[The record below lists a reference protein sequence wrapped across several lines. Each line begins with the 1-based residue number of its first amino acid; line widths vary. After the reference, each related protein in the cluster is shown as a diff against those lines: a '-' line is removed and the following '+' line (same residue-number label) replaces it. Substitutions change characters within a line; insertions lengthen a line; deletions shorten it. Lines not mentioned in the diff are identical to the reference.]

1 MQPVTMAIWNGRH
14 FDYFFLNNCMNNIKG
29 YVVRMWTSD
38 KDIQSEKFFSNEKPL
53 QARRE
58 AFAYADNLLDIM
70 EEAKQAGVI
79 NYNNTE
85 EILNPDVKIED
96 VVIGSVHVSVLYEE
110 VKDGITLTDEDIIYM
125 PVPDEGNMVEVQI
138 DKNKMAQVIN
148 IETIDLTDAETIKV
162 HNREA
167 EFYMKTGGHQGIV
180 FLTIENRELF
190 LLMDDFTR
198 LKNKN
203 LLIVQEIQGV
213 NEKI

>member
-1 MQPVTMAIWNGRH
+1 
-14 FDYFFLNNCMNNIKG
+14 MNNIKG

-38 KDIQSEKFFSNEKPL
+38 KDIRSEKFFCNEKPL

-58 AFAYADNLLDIM
+58 AFAYADNLLDVM

-79 NYNNTE
+79 NYNNAE
-85 EILNPDVKIED
+85 EILNPDVRIED
-96 VVIGSVHVSVLYEE
+96 VVIGSVHVSVVYEDM
-110 VKDGITLTDEDIIYM
+110 KDGITLTDEDIIYM
-125 PVPDEGNMVEVQI
+125 PVPNEGSTVEIQI
-138 DKNKMAQVIN
+138 DDNKLAQVIN
-148 IETIDLTDAETIKV
+148 IETIDLTDAETIKI

-180 FLTIENRELF
+180 FLTIENQELF

-203 LLIVQEIQGV
+203 LLIVEDPQGV

>member
-1 MQPVTMAIWNGRH
+1 
-14 FDYFFLNNCMNNIKG
+14 MNNIKG

-38 KDIQSEKFFSNEKPL
+38 KDIQSEKFFYNEKPL

-58 AFAYADNLLDIM
+58 AFTYADNLLDIM

-85 EILNPDVKIED
+85 EILNPDVRIED
-96 VVIGSVHVSVLYEE
+96 VVIGSVHVSVVYEE
-110 VKDGITLTDEDIIYM
+110 VKDAITVTDEDIIYM
-125 PVPDEGNMVEVQI
+125 PVPNEGSTVEIQI
-138 DKNKMAQVIN
+138 DENKLAQVTN
-148 IETIDLTDAETIKV
+148 IETIDLTDAETVRI

-203 LLIVQEIQGV
+203 LLIVEEVQGV

>member
-1 MQPVTMAIWNGRH
+1 MH
-14 FDYFFLNNCMNNIKG
+14 NIKG

>member
-1 MQPVTMAIWNGRH
+1 
-14 FDYFFLNNCMNNIKG
+14 MNNIKG

-38 KDIQSEKFFSNEKPL
+38 KDIRSEKFFYNEKPL

-85 EILNPDVKIED
+85 EILNPDVRIED
-96 VVIGSVHVSVLYEE
+96 VVIGSVHVSVVYEE
-110 VKDGITLTDEDIIYM
+110 VKDAITVTDEDIIYM
-125 PVPDEGNMVEVQI
+125 PVPNEGSTVEIQI
-138 DKNKMAQVIN
+138 DENKLAQVTN
-148 IETIDLTDAETIKV
+148 IETIDLTDAETVRI

-203 LLIVQEIQGV
+203 LLIVEEVQGV
-213 NEKI
+213 NENI

>member
-1 MQPVTMAIWNGRH
+1 
-14 FDYFFLNNCMNNIKG
+14 MNNIKG

-38 KDIQSEKFFSNEKPL
+38 KDIQSEKFFYNEKPL

-58 AFAYADNLLDIM
+58 AFTYADNLLDIM

-85 EILNPDVKIED
+85 EILNPDVRIED
-96 VVIGSVHVSVLYEE
+96 VVIGSVHVSVVYEE
-110 VKDGITLTDEDIIYM
+110 VKDAITVTDEDIIYM
-125 PVPDEGNMVEVQI
+125 PVPNEGSTVEIQI
-138 DKNKMAQVIN
+138 DENKLAQVTN
-148 IETIDLTDAETIKV
+148 IETIDLTDAETVRI

-203 LLIVQEIQGV
+203 LLIVEEVQGV
-213 NEKI
+213 NENI

>member
-1 MQPVTMAIWNGRH
+1 
-14 FDYFFLNNCMNNIKG
+14 MNNIKG

-38 KDIQSEKFFSNEKPL
+38 KNICSEKFFNNERSL

-58 AFAYADNLLDIM
+58 AFSYADNLLDIM

-85 EILNPDVKIED
+85 EILNPEVTIED
-96 VVIGSVHVSVLYEE
+96 VVIGSVHVSVVYEE

-125 PVPDEGNMVEVQI
+125 PVPNEGSIVEIPIDE
-138 DKNKMAQVIN
+138 NKMAQVTN

-167 EFYMKTGGHQGIV
+167 EFYIKTGGHQGIV

-190 LLMDDFTR
+190 LLMDDFIR

-203 LLIVQEIQGV
+203 LLIVEEIQGV

>member
-1 MQPVTMAIWNGRH
+1 
-14 FDYFFLNNCMNNIKG
+14 MNNIKG

-38 KDIQSEKFFSNEKPL
+38 KDIRSEKFFCNEKPL

-58 AFAYADNLLDIM
+58 AFAYADNLLDVM

-79 NYNNTE
+79 NYNNAE
-85 EILNPDVKIED
+85 EILNPDVRIED
-96 VVIGSVHVSVLYEE
+96 VVIGSVHVSVVYED

-125 PVPDEGNMVEVQI
+125 PVPNEGSTVEIQI
-138 DKNKMAQVIN
+138 DDNKLAQVIN
-148 IETIDLTDAETIKV
+148 IETIDLTDAETIKI

-180 FLTIENRELF
+180 FLTIENQELF

-203 LLIVQEIQGV
+203 LLIVEDPQGV

>member
-1 MQPVTMAIWNGRH
+1 
-14 FDYFFLNNCMNNIKG
+14 MNNIKG

-138 DKNKMAQVIN
+138 DKNKMVQVIN
-148 IETIDLTDAETIKV
+148 IETIDLTDVETIKV

>member
-1 MQPVTMAIWNGRH
+1 
-14 FDYFFLNNCMNNIKG
+14 MNNIKG

-96 VVIGSVHVSVLYEE
+96 VVIGSVHVSVVYEE

-125 PVPDEGNMVEVQI
+125 PVPDEGNTVEIQI
-138 DKNKMAQVIN
+138 DKNKMAEVIN

>member
-1 MQPVTMAIWNGRH
+1 
-14 FDYFFLNNCMNNIKG
+14 MNNIKG

>member
-1 MQPVTMAIWNGRH
+1 
-14 FDYFFLNNCMNNIKG
+14 MNNIKG

-148 IETIDLTDAETIKV
+148 IETIDLTDVETIKV

>member
-1 MQPVTMAIWNGRH
+1 
-14 FDYFFLNNCMNNIKG
+14 
-29 YVVRMWTSD
+29 MWTSD
-38 KDIQSEKFFSNEKPL
+38 KNICSEKFFNNERSL

-58 AFAYADNLLDIM
+58 AFSYADNLLDIM

-85 EILNPDVKIED
+85 EILNPEVTIED
-96 VVIGSVHVSVLYEE
+96 VVIGSVHVSVVYEE

-125 PVPDEGNMVEVQI
+125 PVPNEGSIVEIPIDE
-138 DKNKMAQVIN
+138 NKMAQVTN

-167 EFYMKTGGHQGIV
+167 EFYIKTGGHQGIV

-203 LLIVQEIQGV
+203 LLIVEEIQGV